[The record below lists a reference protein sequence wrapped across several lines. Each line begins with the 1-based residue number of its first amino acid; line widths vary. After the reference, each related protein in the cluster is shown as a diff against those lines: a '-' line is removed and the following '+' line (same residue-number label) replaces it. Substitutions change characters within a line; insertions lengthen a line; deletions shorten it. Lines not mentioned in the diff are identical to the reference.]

1 MSNSELTLT
10 VKTNDPAAGLGF
22 EVWLDNQQVFDSN
35 SISDPVNI
43 GVPVAD
49 DDQQHVLKMVL
60 KGKQPTHTQ
69 IDSQGR
75 IVSDAVLEITDL
87 AVDGIMLSYL
97 VSKFTVYH
105 HNFNGTGADV
115 QDRFFGIMGCNGT
128 AELKFSAP
136 IYVWLLE
143 NM

>member
-1 MSNSELTLT
+1 MQNSEITLT
-10 VKTNDPAAGLGF
+10 VKTNDPTAGLGF
-22 EVWLDNQQVFDSN
+22 ELWLDDQRVVDSV
-35 SISDPVNI
+35 ISSTVNFA
-43 GVPVAD
+43 VAVAD
-49 DDQQHVLKMVL
+49 DHQEHSLKMVL
-60 KGKQPTHTQ
+60 KGKQPAHTVV
-69 IDSQGR
+69 DDQGH

-87 AVDGIMLSYL
+87 AVDGIGLSYL
-97 VSKFTVYH
+97 VDEFTVYR
-105 HNFNGTGADV
+105 HNFNGTGAEV

>member
-1 MSNSELTLT
+1 MPNSQITFT

-22 EVWLDNQQVFDSN
+22 EVWLDNQQVFDSAA
-35 SISDPVNI
+35 ISDTVNI
-43 GVPVAD
+43 AVAVVD
-49 DDQQHVLKMVL
+49 DDQEHALKMVL
-60 KGKQPTHTQ
+60 KGKLPTHTCV
-69 IDSQGR
+69 DSQGN

-97 VSKFTVYH
+97 VDQFTVYS

-115 QDRFFGIMGCNGT
+115 QDRFFGTMGCNGT
-128 AELKFSAP
+128 AELRFSAP